1 MAFDYESYRKQRLSG
16 GNLDGERISFD
27 DMRRAQAQSAKYA
40 RNQKDWID
48 FRALRIDTNNTL
60 HFWIQIASPEV
71 AMWVNMAQQ
80 KAIQQYR
87 MGKRTW
93 HHQFSIG
100 VADVTIDL
108 RGRSVHIR
116 VLGGTAYFEFETSG
130 MPVMLQT
137 LTQGDIVV
145 ENAYK
150 AAVVSVD
157 FGSGGFKATI
167 LKGARQES
175 TYNSSKIKRGHQV
188 NLIDEPTITTADP
201 VKEGE
206 KPPKP
211 KIRFP
216 NLLLESWAPNHP
228 YTGVY
233 MRAYNRSNGLGH
245 LQRGSLDV
253 HGSRD
258 IGYDVPWADG
268 RQMNAI
274 RFAYLQGGS
283 DWPRAS
289 GKATIKHSTHGEREF
304 AVYVDAFSNFF
315 VFPTATIEPLH
326 FPDPYEQNVDTK
338 YVKWAGVDVLFPDW
352 VHRPT
357 TQLRDEYAASGDTD
371 IIGRVEIDWKL
382 HPNCAKACAV
392 VFERQSAD
400 YDQTYFDNSVD
411 PDYPDKFTEADFIE
425 WRDFHTGMGNRHRL
439 HISDADRPQRYFIG
453 TGLLEVEL
461 HIDLTGTALED
472 FTFSLSLTEVRRP
485 TTSLYC
491 TTLAGYVHY
500 DLEGDEKTT
509 PPTYIASKGDFVVM
523 DIERWYQD
531 RNDFTV
537 NDEPQYGVLVI
548 YSVKNLTRGTELRAW
563 SGGRYGMRLLDYDMP
578 TLSFVFDPQVHERF
592 TRTGIPLRPGY
603 SGPAFAFQE
612 YMRDHPAAIIIT
624 FNKLRKILYPDIMEQ
639 EHRDQIEDYIL
650 HDPRAIIE
658 SEEMYPPLSVPY
670 HGPFTLIPLNDMRTW
685 YNDSGMADHRHA
697 YFNGH
702 YQPVTAPP
710 GAPITANYWNYA
722 LYAYFQPDPLVY
734 VSTPRIGWYVY
745 ADEIMNMMYVS
756 PRSTFFVHPNG
767 TWAFFDI
774 HTIYNKHGMY
784 GEPLEYDTLRA
795 FQEDPE
801 ALEHVIHDYVHLES
815 KNGSVNTS
823 FIALYNKAVADG
835 IKNKTL
841 TEEFQQVTK
850 DDLRVVFTKQKYTA
864 PEGCQWLQLR
874 VYWYPFFLGHY
885 YELSYVSGPTN
896 AGWYPDVNGLRDL
909 TMGAPMYPD
918 PNYGT
923 SSSGGTM
930 VIPSW
935 NNTPVTFSTCTMV
948 A

>member
-60 HFWIQIASPEV
+60 HFWVQVASPEV

-87 MGKRTW
+87 SGKRTW

-116 VLGGTAYFEFETSG
+116 IMGGMAYFEFETSG
-130 MPVMLQT
+130 MPCALQT
-137 LTQGDIVV
+137 LTQGDITVY
-145 ENAYK
+145 NAYK
-150 AAVVSVD
+150 AAVVSVT
-157 FGSGGFKATI
+157 FGSGGVKATI

-188 NLIDEPTITTADP
+188 NLIDEPTITTADL

-206 KPPKP
+206 KPPQT
-211 KIRFP
+211 KIKFP

-233 MRAYNRSNGLGH
+233 LRAYNRANGLSQ
-245 LQRGSLDV
+245 LQRGSFDAI
-253 HGSRD
+253 GSRD

-268 RQMNAI
+268 KQMNAI
-274 RFAYLQGGS
+274 RFVYLQGGS

-289 GKATIKHSTHGEREF
+289 GKCTIEHSQYGKREF

-326 FPDPYEQNVDTK
+326 YPDPYEQNVEAK

-357 TQLRDEYAASGDTD
+357 TQLRDEYAASGGTD

-382 HPNCAKACAV
+382 HPNCATACAV

-400 YDQTYFDNSVD
+400 YDSVFFDAYNAGLP
-411 PDYPDKFTEADFIE
+411 PDRPDLDFTLADFIE
-425 WRDFHTGMGNRHRL
+425 HRDGRTGQGNRHWI
-439 HISDADRPQRYFIG
+439 HVADNDRPQRYCIG

-461 HIDLTGTALED
+461 HIDLTGTELED

-485 TTSLYC
+485 TTSLYA
-491 TTLAGYVHY
+491 TALAGYVYY
-500 DLEGDEKTT
+500 DIEGDEETT
-509 PPTYIASKGDFVVM
+509 PKTYVASKGDLVVM
-523 DIERWYQD
+523 DIERWHQPRYD
-531 RNDFTV
+531 YVV
-537 NDEPQYGVLVI
+537 NDELSYGVLVI

-563 SGGRYGMRLLDYDMP
+563 SGGRFGMRLIDYDMP

-592 TRTGIPLRPGY
+592 THGNLPLRPGWT
-603 SGPAFAFQE
+603 GAVLGFQD
-612 YMRDHPAAIIIT
+612 YMRDHPAAIITT
-624 FNKLRKILYPDIMEQ
+624 FNKIRKILYPEIMDQ
-639 EHRDQIEDYIL
+639 VHRDQIEDYIL
-650 HDPRAIIE
+650 KDPRAIIE
-658 SEEMYPPLSVPY
+658 SEVMYPPPIEPY
-670 HGPFTLIPLNDMRTW
+670 SGPFVLISQADDRTW
-685 YNDSGMADHRHA
+685 YNNTELADFRKWDYA
-697 YFNGH
+697 NGF
-702 YQPVTAPP
+702 YDPVPSA
-710 GAPITANYWNYA
+710 AFQNYWNYG
-722 LYAYFQPDPLVY
+722 LYAYFQPDPLEY
-734 VSTPRIGWYVY
+734 IATPRIGWHVY
-745 ADEIMNMMYVS
+745 ADEIMNFMYVS

-767 TWAFFDI
+767 TWAFYDQ
-774 HTIYNKHGMY
+774 HYIYNKHGMW
-784 GEPLEYDTLRA
+784 GQPLEQDTLRA
-795 FQEDPE
+795 FIEDPE
-801 ALEHVIHDYVHLES
+801 ALEHVIYDHVHLES
-815 KNGSVNTS
+815 KNGGVDTS
-823 FIALYNKAVADG
+823 FVALYNKAVADG
-835 IKNKTL
+835 LKNKTL

-850 DDLRVVFTKQKYTA
+850 ANLRAALYKERYTH
-864 PEGCQWLQLR
+864 PDGCQWLQLR
-874 VYWYPFFLGHY
+874 VEWYPYFRGYY
-885 YELSYVSGPTN
+885 YELGYVSGPTN
-896 AGWYPDVNGLRDL
+896 AGWYPDVGGLRDG
-909 TMGAPMYPD
+909 TMGTPMYPQ
-918 PNYGT
+918 PNYG
-923 SSSGGTM
+923 GTAM
-930 VIPSW
+930 TFPSW
-935 NNTPVTFSTCTMV
+935 DNNPVTFSTCTMV